1 MAVIDTRPDQ
11 VDIIHYAGDTLTIRV
26 EAPASLTDG
35 MTWLAQVKA
44 SRDSATVD
52 AVFEIT
58 PPQTPGGP
66 AELVLPAAV
75 TAALGGTGQVLR
87 EMVAGTLAAIQRYQG
102 EWDVQVS
109 DNGLDPVKTL
119 AQGTLTIELDVTR
132 SVGP

>member
-1 MAVIDTRPDQ
+1 MAVIDTRPDT

-35 MTWLAQVKA
+35 MTWLAQIKA
-44 SRDSATVD
+44 TRDSPTVD
-52 AVFEIT
+52 AVFNIT
-58 PPQTPGGP
+58 PPQSSGGP
-66 AELVLPAAV
+66 AYLELPAAK
-75 TAALGGTGQVLR
+75 TSELAGTGQVLR
-87 EMVAGTLAAIQRYQG
+87 EMVAGQLAAIQRYSG

-109 DNGLDPVKTL
+109 DNGADPVKTL

>member
-1 MAVIDTRPDQ
+1 MAVIDTRPDT

-35 MTWLAQVKA
+35 MTWLAQIK
-44 SRDSATVD
+44 SNREDQQVD

-66 AELVLPAAV
+66 AFLVLPAAV
-75 TAALGGTGQVLR
+75 TDGLGNTGQVTR
-87 EMVAGTLAAIQRYQG
+87 EMVAGTLASIQRYTGQ
-102 EWDVQVS
+102 WDVQVS

-119 AQGTLTIELDVTR
+119 AQGSITIELDVTR
-132 SVGP
+132 IKP